1 MSNFQPTRFGKYLL
15 VEKLATGGMAQL
27 YRAKIIG
34 VEGFEKFIAIKQIL
48 PHLAHE
54 EELITSFIDEAK
66 LAALLN
72 HQNVVQIYD
81 FGSMENS
88 YFITMEFLFGKDLRA
103 VNAKAKEKGTPVS
116 LENALYLISK
126 VCAGLDY
133 AHKLKDFQGKSLNI
147 IHRDISPQNVFLTYE
162 GDVKIVDF
170 GIAKAASQSTITQ
183 VGMIKGKVAY
193 MSPEQAA
200 GKVIDLRSDIFAAG
214 ILLYEL
220 VAGGRMFKGDDTLQI
235 LSKVREAEFTPLGTL
250 KSGLPEKLYDIVA
263 KALAKD
269 PEDRYQSCADM
280 QADIEECI
288 FRLNLRPSGRSMSE
302 YLKIL
307 FAEEIEVEGKGMADA
322 AVAGAA
328 SDRAQEAEASLRLV
342 DTPPAQKPPAPK
354 AEPAPPEKAE
364 PKVRPTPVEPAK
376 GGKKGAL
383 AAVAGVAVLALLGG
397 GYYLMGKGK
406 GPTGTTAPT
415 PAAQA
420 PVPAPPAA
428 APQAPPPSPA
438 PSAPPSAPSPAAE
451 AEPLVRKA
459 VGLIGSN
466 PAEAKTVLQQAI
478 AKDPRSVQG
487 YFQLGHAHVKLKEY
501 PKALDAY
508 AKAGEIDPNF
518 ADAFFNMGYVHAV
531 RKEYDKAEQMYAKVV
546 KLSPIYVDEALFNL
560 GMVQE
565 KQGKRKESLQNIEKS
580 LSINPGNEPARKALA
595 RMKGK

>member
-15 VEKLATGGMAQL
+15 LEKLATGGMAQL

-88 YFITMEFLFGKDLRA
+88 YFITMEFLYGKDLRG
-103 VNAKAKEKGTPVS
+103 VNVKAKEKGTPIS
-116 LENALYLISK
+116 LENALYIVSK

-183 VGMIKGKVAY
+183 VGMIKGKVSY

-200 GKVIDLRSDIFAAG
+200 GKVIDHRSDIFATG
-214 ILLYEL
+214 ILLYEM
-220 VAGGRMFKGDDTLQI
+220 VACGRMFKGDDTLQI

-250 KSGLPEKLYDIVA
+250 KGGLPEKLYDIAA
-263 KALAKD
+263 KALAKE

-288 FRLNLRPSGRSMSE
+288 FRMNLRPSGRSLAE
-302 YLKIL
+302 YLKVL
-307 FAEEIEVEGKGMADA
+307 FAEEIEAEGQRMADA
-322 AVAGAA
+322 ASAVAA
-328 SDRAQEAEASLRLV
+328 SDRAREAEASLRSS
-342 DTPPAQKPPAPK
+342 DKPPAQKPPVPK
-354 AEPAPPEKAE
+354 AEPAPPSKAAPSAT
-364 PKVRPTPVEPAK
+364 PKPAGPAK
-376 GGKKGAL
+376 GGNKGVL
-383 AAVAGVAVLALLGG
+383 AAVAGVAVLALVGG
-397 GYYLMGKGK
+397 GYYMMGKGK
-406 GPTGTTAPT
+406 GPAGAPPTAP
-415 PAAQA
+415 AQ
-420 PVPAPPAA
+420 A
-428 APQAPPPSPA
+428 APQAPPPATPTA
-438 PSAPPSAPSPAAE
+438 APPSTASPAAD
-451 AEPLVRKA
+451 AELLVRKA
-459 VGLIGSN
+459 VGLIESN

-478 AKDPRSVQG
+478 EKDPRSVHG
-487 YFQLGHAHVKLKEY
+487 HFQLGHAYVKLKDY
-501 PKALDAY
+501 PKALEAY
-508 AKAGEIDPNF
+508 AKAGEIDPKF

-531 RKEYDKAEQMYAKVV
+531 RKEYAKAEQMYAKVV
-546 KLSPIYVDEALFNL
+546 KLSPMYLDEAFFNL

-565 KQGKRKESLQNIEKS
+565 KQGKRKESLQSIEKS

>member
-15 VEKLATGGMAQL
+15 LEKLATGGMAQL

-72 HQNVVQIYD
+72 HQNIVQIYD
-81 FGSMENS
+81 FGSMEDS

-103 VNAKAKEKGTPVS
+103 VNAKAKEKGSPVS

-200 GKVIDLRSDIFAAG
+200 GKVIDHRSDIFATG

-220 VAGGRMFKGDDTLQI
+220 VAGRRMFQGDDTLQI

-250 KSGLPEKLYDIVA
+250 KGGLPEKLYDIVA
-263 KALAKD
+263 KALAKE
-269 PEDRYQSCADM
+269 PEDRYQSLADM

-288 FRLNLRPSGRSMSE
+288 FRLNLRPSGRSMAE
-302 YLKIL
+302 YLKLL
-307 FAEEIEVEGKGMADA
+307 FAEEIEAEGKRMADA
-322 AVAGAA
+322 AGAGAA
-328 SDRAQEAEASLRLV
+328 SDRAREAEASLRAIDKPPV
-342 DTPPAQKPPAPK
+342 PEPPARKT
-354 AEPAPPEKAE
+354 EPAPPAKAA
-364 PKVRPTPVEPAK
+364 PKAGATPAGPQK

-383 AAVAGVAVLALLGG
+383 AAIAGVAVLVLLGG
-397 GYYLMGKGK
+397 GYYLMEKGK
-406 GPTGTTAPT
+406 APTGT
-415 PAAQA
+415 AAT
-420 PVPAPPAA
+420 APPA
-428 APQAPPPSPA
+428 QAPSPA
-438 PSAPPSAPSPAAE
+438 PAAPPAPPPPAPSAPSPAAE
-451 AEPLVRKA
+451 AELLVRKA
-459 VGLIGSN
+459 VGLIESN
-466 PAEAKTVLQQAI
+466 PAEAKVHLLQAVE
-478 AKDPRSVQG
+478 KDPRSVQG
-487 YFQLGHAHVKLKEY
+487 HFQLGHAYVKLKEY
-501 PKALDAY
+501 PKALEAY
-508 AKAGEIDPNF
+508 AKAGETDPNF

-531 RKEYDKAEQMYAKVV
+531 RKEYAKAEQMYAKVV
-546 KLSPIYVDEALFNL
+546 KLSPMYVDEALFNL

>member
-15 VEKLATGGMAQL
+15 LEKLATGGMAQL

-72 HQNVVQIYD
+72 HQNIVQIYD

-103 VNAKAKEKGTPVS
+103 VNSKAKEKGTPVS

-183 VGMIKGKVAY
+183 MGMIKGKVAY

-200 GKVIDLRSDIFAAG
+200 GKVIDHRSDIFATG

-220 VAGGRMFKGDDTLQI
+220 LAGCRMFTGDDTLQI
-235 LSKVREAEFTPLGTL
+235 LSKVREGEFTPLATL
-250 KSGLPEKLYDIVA
+250 KGGLPGKLYDIAA

-288 FRLNLRPSGRSMSE
+288 FRLNLRPSGRSMAE

-307 FAEEIEVEGKGMADA
+307 FAEEIESEGKRMADA
-322 AVAGAA
+322 AGAGAA
-328 SDRAQEAEASLRLV
+328 SDRAQEAESERRSV
-342 DTPPAQKPPAPK
+342 DMPPAQKPPAPK
-354 AEPAPPEKAE
+354 AEPAPPAKAA
-364 PKVRPTPVEPAK
+364 PQVRPMPPEPAK

-397 GYYLMGKGK
+397 AYYLMGKG
-406 GPTGTTAPT
+406 PARTTAPA
-415 PAAQA
+415 PAAKA
-420 PVPAPPAA
+420 PVPAPA
-428 APQAPPPSPA
+428 APQASPSPPA
-438 PSAPPSAPSPAAE
+438 PSAPSPTAE
-451 AEPLVRKA
+451 ADQLVRKA
-459 VGLIGSN
+459 VGLIESN
-466 PAEAKTVLQQAI
+466 PAEAKTVLQQAV
-478 AKDPRSVQG
+478 AKDPRSVQAN
-487 YFQLGHAHVKLKEY
+487 FQLGHVYVKLKEY
-501 PKALDAY
+501 PNALSAY

-518 ADAFFNMGYVHAV
+518 ADAFFNMGYVNAV
-531 RKEYDKAEQMYAKVV
+531 RKEYAKAERMYAKVV
-546 KLSPIYVDEALFNL
+546 TLSPVYVDEALFNL

-565 KQGKRKESLQNIEKS
+565 KQGKRKESLQNIEKA

>member
-15 VEKLATGGMAQL
+15 LEKLATGGMAQL

-88 YFITMEFLFGKDLRA
+88 YFITMEFLHGKDLRA

-133 AHKLKDFQGKSLNI
+133 AHKLKDFQGKSLHI
-147 IHRDISPQNVFLTYE
+147 IHRDISPQNIFLTYE

-200 GKVIDLRSDIFAAG
+200 GKVIDHRSDIFATG

-220 VAGGRMFKGDDTLQI
+220 IAGGRMFKGDDTLQI

-250 KSGLPEKLYDIVA
+250 KGGLPEKLYDIVS

-288 FRLNLRPSGRSMSE
+288 FRLNLRPSGRSLAE
-302 YLKIL
+302 YLKLL
-307 FAEEIEVEGKGMADA
+307 FAEEIAVEGKRMADA
-322 AVAGAA
+322 AGAGAA
-328 SDRAQEAEASLRLV
+328 SDRAQEAEAERRSI
-342 DTPPAQKPPAPK
+342 DATPRAEAARPEDGARPPVESGPEGGHDRRPSRQRGGRK
-354 AEPAPPEKAE
+354 ASWPPSRAWPCWPCSVEGITSWGRGR
-364 PKVRPTPVEPAK
+364 VRP
-376 GGKKGAL
+376 GR
-383 AAVAGVAVLALLGG
+383 
-397 GYYLMGKGK
+397 
-406 GPTGTTAPT
+406 
-415 PAAQA
+415 
-420 PVPAPPAA
+420 
-428 APQAPPPSPA
+428 PPPPRLPRRRPRLRPRPRHRRRHRPLPLRRRPRRLRRWCRK
-438 PSAPPSAPSPAAE
+438 PSGSSSRTRRTRRLFSCRRSRRIPE
-451 AEPLVRKA
+451 ASRGISSSDMP
-459 VGLIGSN
+459 
-466 PAEAKTVLQQAI
+466 T
-478 AKDPRSVQG
+478 
-487 YFQLGHAHVKLKEY
+487 
-501 PKALDAY
+501 
-508 AKAGEIDPNF
+508 
-518 ADAFFNMGYVHAV
+518 
-531 RKEYDKAEQMYAKVV
+531 
-546 KLSPIYVDEALFNL
+546 
-560 GMVQE
+560 
-565 KQGKRKESLQNIEKS
+565 
-580 LSINPGNEPARKALA
+580 
-595 RMKGK
+595 

>member
-1 MSNFQPTRFGKYLL
+1 MANFQPTRFGKYLL
-15 VEKLATGGMAQL
+15 LEKLATGGMAQL

-72 HQNVVQIYD
+72 HQNIVQIYD

-103 VNAKAKEKGTPVS
+103 VNAKARETGSPVS

-200 GKVIDLRSDIFAAG
+200 GKVIDHRSDIFATG

-250 KSGLPEKLYDIVA
+250 KGGLPEKLYEIVS

-269 PEDRYQSCADM
+269 PEDRYQSCADL

-288 FRLNLRPSGRSMSE
+288 FRLNLRPSGRSMTE
-302 YLKIL
+302 YLKLL
-307 FAEEIEVEGKGMADA
+307 FSDEIEAEGKRMADA
-322 AVAGAA
+322 AGAGAA
-328 SDRAQEAEASLRLV
+328 SDRAREADASLRSADGPSARKPPLPGPEAA
-342 DTPPAQKPPAPK
+342 PPAKAAP
-354 AEPAPPEKAE
+354 E
-364 PKVRPTPVEPAK
+364 VRPVPDGQART
-376 GGKKGAL
+376 GKKGVL
-383 AAVAGVAVLALLGG
+383 AAAAVVAALVLAGG
-397 GYYLMGKGK
+397 GYFLMGKGK
-406 GPTGTTAPT
+406 GPAAT
-415 PAAQA
+415 PAPPPASRTPAQA
-420 PVPAPPAA
+420 PSTT
-428 APQAPPPSPA
+428 PPP
-438 PSAPPSAPSPAAE
+438 PSAPPAVPTPAEE
-451 AEPLVRKA
+451 ADRLVRKA
-459 VGLIGSN
+459 VGLIESN
-466 PAEAKTVLQQAI
+466 PSEAKNALQQAI
-478 AKDPRSVQG
+478 AKDPRNVQAH
-487 YFQLGHAHVKLKEY
+487 FQLGHAYVKLKEY

-508 AKAGEIDPNF
+508 AKAGEIDPKF

-531 RKEYDKAEQMYAKVV
+531 RKEYSRAEEMYARVV
-546 KLSPIYVDEALFNL
+546 EPSPVYVDEALFNL

-565 KQGKRKESLQNIEKS
+565 KQGKRKESLRNIEKA
-580 LSINPGNEPARKALA
+580 LSVNPGNEPARKALA

>member
-1 MSNFQPTRFGKYLL
+1 MSIFQPTRFGKYLL
-15 VEKLATGGMAQL
+15 LEKLATGGMAQL

-72 HQNVVQIYD
+72 HQNIVQIYD

-103 VNAKAKEKGTPVS
+103 VNVKAREKGTPVT

-200 GKVIDLRSDIFAAG
+200 GKVIDHRSDIFATG

-220 VAGGRMFKGDDTLQI
+220 VAGRRMFQGDDTLQI

-250 KSGLPEKLYDIVA
+250 KGGLPEKLYDIVA

-269 PEDRYQSCADM
+269 SEDRYQSCADM

-288 FRLNLRPSGRSMSE
+288 FRLNLRPSGRSMAE
-302 YLKIL
+302 YLKML
-307 FAEEIEVEGKGMADA
+307 FAEDIETEGKRMADA
-322 AVAGAA
+322 AGAGAA
-328 SDRAQEAEASLRLV
+328 SDRAQEADTGRRLV
-342 DTPPAQKPPAPK
+342 DKPPAPK
-354 AEPAPPEKAE
+354 PPP
-364 PKVRPTPVEPAK
+364 PKVEQASPEIAAQESRPGPADPAK

-383 AAVAGVAVLALLGG
+383 VAVAGAAVLALIAG
-397 GYYLMGKGK
+397 GYFLMGKGK
-406 GPTGTTAPT
+406 GPAVPA
-415 PAAQA
+415 PAAQ
-420 PVPAPPAA
+420 VPSPAVA
-428 APQAPPPSPA
+428 QAPPPPA

-451 AEPLVRKA
+451 AELLVRKA
-459 VGLIGSN
+459 VGLIDSN
-466 PAEAKTVLQQAI
+466 PTEAKTVLQQAI
-478 AKDPRSVQG
+478 AKDPRNVQG
-487 YFQLGHAHVKLKEY
+487 HFQLGHAYVKLKEY
-501 PKALDAY
+501 PKALEAY
-508 AKAGEIDPNF
+508 AKASEIDPNF
-518 ADAFFNMGYVHAV
+518 VDAFFNMGYVHAV
-531 RKEYDKAEQMYAKVV
+531 RKEYAKAEQMYAKVV
-546 KLSPIYVDEALFNL
+546 KMSPMYVDEALFNL

>member
-15 VEKLATGGMAQL
+15 LEKLATGGMAQL

-72 HQNVVQIYD
+72 HQNIVQIYD
-81 FGSMENS
+81 FGSMEDS

-103 VNAKAKEKGTPVS
+103 VNAKAREKGSPVS

-147 IHRDISPQNVFLTYE
+147 IHRDISPQNIFLTYE

-200 GKVIDLRSDIFAAG
+200 GKVIDHRSDIFATG

-220 VAGGRMFKGDDTLQI
+220 VACRRMFQGDDTLQI

-250 KSGLPEKLYDIVA
+250 KGGLPDKLYDIVA
-263 KALAKD
+263 KALAKE
-269 PEDRYQSCADM
+269 PEDRYQSLADM

-288 FRLNLRPSGRSMSE
+288 FRLNLRPSGRSMAE

-307 FAEEIEVEGKGMADA
+307 FAEDIEAEGKRMADA
-322 AVAGAA
+322 AGAGAA
-328 SDRAQEAEASLRLV
+328 SDRAREAEASLRAA
-342 DTPPAQKPPAPK
+342 DAPPVQKPPAPMAEPPTPTPVK
-354 AEPAPPEKAE
+354 ASPEGRPRPAEPA
-364 PKVRPTPVEPAK
+364 T

-406 GPTGTTAPT
+406 DPTGATATAP
-415 PAAQA
+415 PAQA
-420 PVPAPPAA
+420 PSPAPA
-428 APQAPPPSPA
+428 APQAPPPPPAPPA
-438 PSAPPSAPSPAAE
+438 PSPTAE
-451 AEPLVRKA
+451 AEMLVRKA
-459 VGLIGSN
+459 VGLIESN
-466 PAEAKTVLQQAI
+466 PAEAKVHLLQAV

-487 YFQLGHAHVKLKEY
+487 HFQLGHAYVKLKEY
-501 PKALDAY
+501 PKALEAY
-508 AKAGEIDPNF
+508 AKAGETDPNF

-531 RKEYDKAEQMYAKVV
+531 RKEYAKAEQMYAKVV
-546 KLSPIYVDEALFNL
+546 KLSPMYVDEALFNL

>member
-1 MSNFQPTRFGKYLL
+1 MAGFQPTRFGKYLL
-15 VEKLATGGMAQL
+15 LEKLATGGMAQL

-48 PHLAHE
+48 PHLAYE

-72 HQNVVQIYD
+72 HQNIVQIYD

-88 YFITMEFLFGKDLRA
+88 YFITMEYLFGKDLRA
-103 VNAKAKEKGTPVS
+103 VNAKAREKGSPVS
-116 LENALYLISK
+116 LENALYLVSK

-133 AHKLKDFQGKSLNI
+133 AHKLKDFQGKPLNI
-147 IHRDISPQNVFLTYE
+147 IHRDISPQNIFLTYE

-200 GKVIDLRSDIFAAG
+200 GKVIDHRSDIFATG

-220 VAGGRMFKGDDTLQI
+220 VAGRRMFQGDDTLQI

-250 KSGLPEKLYDIVA
+250 KGGLPEKLYDIVA

-269 PEDRYQSCADM
+269 PKERYQTCADM

-288 FRLNLRPSGRSMSE
+288 FRLNLRPSGRSMAE
-302 YLKIL
+302 YLKLL
-307 FAEEIEVEGKGMADA
+307 FAEEIEAEGRRMAET
-322 AVAGAA
+322 AGAA
-328 SDRAQEAEASLRLV
+328 APGDSAADLGAGRRLG
-342 DTPPAQKPPAPK
+342 DTEGDAAKAAPPSVPE
-354 AEPAPPEKAE
+354 AEPARTADAKQQTLPGPAA
-364 PKVRPTPVEPAK
+364 PAK
-376 GGKKGAL
+376 SRNKAVPAA
-383 AAVAGVAVLALLGG
+383 AAVVAAVALLGG

-406 GPTGTTAPT
+406 SSSGPASGG

-420 PVPAPPAA
+420 PEKA
-428 APQAPPPSPA
+428 APQAPPPQVPAAAPA
-438 PSAPPSAPSPAAE
+438 PSPQPADDASS
-451 AEPLVRKA
+451 LVRKGA
-459 VGLIGSN
+459 GLIESN
-466 PAEAKTVLQQAI
+466 PEEAKEILLQAV
-478 AKDPRSVQG
+478 AKDPRSVQAQ
-487 YFQLGHAHVKLKEY
+487 FQLGHAYVKMKEY
-501 PKALDAY
+501 GKALDAY
-508 AKAGEIDPNF
+508 AKAGEIAPKF

-531 RKEYDKAEQMYAKVV
+531 RKEYARAETMYAKVV
-546 KLSPIYVDEALFNL
+546 EMAPIYIDEALFNL

-565 KQGKRKESLQNIEKS
+565 KQGKRKEGIKNIEKC

>member
-15 VEKLATGGMAQL
+15 LEKLATGGMAQL

-88 YFITMEFLFGKDLRA
+88 YFITMEFLHGKDLRS

-133 AHKLKDFQGKSLNI
+133 AHKLKDFQGKSLHI
-147 IHRDISPQNVFLTYE
+147 IHRDISPQNIFLTYE

-200 GKVIDLRSDIFAAG
+200 GKVIDHRSDIFATG

-220 VAGGRMFKGDDTLQI
+220 VAGRRMFQGDDTLQI

-250 KSGLPEKLYDIVA
+250 KGGLPEKLYDIVA
-263 KALAKD
+263 KALAKE
-269 PEDRYQSCADM
+269 PEDRYQSLVDM

-288 FRLNLRPSGRSMSE
+288 FRLNLRPSGRSMAE
-302 YLKIL
+302 YLKLL
-307 FAEEIEVEGKGMADA
+307 FAEDIEAEGKRMADA
-322 AVAGAA
+322 AGAGAA
-328 SDRAQEAEASLRLV
+328 SDRAREAEASLRST
-342 DTPPAQKPPAPK
+342 DKPPAQEPLVPKTEPSPPAKAVTRP
-354 AEPAPPEKAE
+354 AEPAQ
-364 PKVRPTPVEPAK
+364 

-383 AAVAGVAVLALLGG
+383 AAIAGVAVLILLGG
-397 GYYLMGKGK
+397 GYYLLGKGK
-406 GPTGTTAPT
+406 GPSVTIATAP
-415 PAAQA
+415 PSQA
-420 PVPAPPAA
+420 T
-428 APQAPPPSPA
+428 PPSPA
-438 PSAPPSAPSPAAE
+438 APPAPPPPAPSAPSPAAE
-451 AEPLVRKA
+451 AEQMVRKA
-459 VGLIGSN
+459 VGLIDSN
-466 PAEAKTVLQQAI
+466 PADAKALLLQAV

-487 YFQLGHAHVKLKEY
+487 HFQLGHAYVKLKEY
-501 PKALDAY
+501 PKALEAY
-508 AKAGEIDPNF
+508 AKAGETDPNF

-531 RKEYDKAEQMYAKVV
+531 RKEYPKAEQMYARVV
-546 KLSPIYVDEALFNL
+546 KLSPMYVDEALFNL

>member
-15 VEKLATGGMAQL
+15 LEKLATGGMAQL

-72 HQNVVQIYD
+72 HQNIVQIYD

-103 VNAKAKEKGTPVS
+103 VNAKAREKGTPVS

-147 IHRDISPQNVFLTYE
+147 IHRDISPQNIFLTYE

-200 GKVIDLRSDIFAAG
+200 GKVIDHRSDIFATG

-220 VAGGRMFKGDDTLQI
+220 VACRRMFQGDDTLQI

-250 KSGLPEKLYDIVA
+250 KGGLPEKLYDIVA
-263 KALAKD
+263 KALTKE
-269 PEDRYQSCADM
+269 PEDRYQSLADM

-288 FRLNLRPSGRSMSE
+288 FRLNLRPSGRSMAE
-302 YLKIL
+302 YLKLL
-307 FAEEIEVEGKGMADA
+307 FAEDIEAEGKRMADA
-322 AVAGAA
+322 AGAGAA
-328 SDRAQEAEASLRLV
+328 SDRAQEAEAERRSV
-342 DTPPAQKPPAPK
+342 DKPLAQTPPAPK
-354 AEPAPPEKAE
+354 AEPAPPAKAA
-364 PKVRPTPVEPAK
+364 PKVSPKPAEAAK
-376 GGKKGAL
+376 GGKKGPL

-397 GYYLMGKGK
+397 GYFLMGKGK
-406 GPTGTTAPT
+406 GPDGTTAPT
-415 PAAQA
+415 PVAQA
-420 PVPAPPAA
+420 
-428 APQAPPPSPA
+428 PA
-438 PSAPPSAPSPAAE
+438 PSAPQTSPPPPAAPSAQSPAVE
-451 AEPLVRKA
+451 ASLLVQKA
-459 VGLIGSN
+459 VGLIESN
-466 PAEAKTVLQQAI
+466 PGEAKTVLQQAV
-478 AKDPRSVQG
+478 AKDPRSIQG
-487 YFQLGHAHVKLKEY
+487 QFQLGHAYVKLKEY

-508 AKAGEIDPNF
+508 AKAAEIDPKF

-531 RKEYDKAEQMYAKVV
+531 RKEYAKAEQMYAKVV
-546 KLSPIYVDEALFNL
+546 QLSPMYLDEALFNL

>member
-15 VEKLATGGMAQL
+15 LEKLATGGMAQL

-88 YFITMEFLFGKDLRA
+88 YFITMEFLHGKDLRS
-103 VNAKAKEKGTPVS
+103 VNAKAKEKGSPVS

-133 AHKLKDFQGKSLNI
+133 AHKLKDFQGKSLHI
-147 IHRDISPQNVFLTYE
+147 IHRDISPQNIFLTYE

-200 GKVIDLRSDIFAAG
+200 GKVIDHRSDIFATG

-220 VAGGRMFKGDDTLQI
+220 IAGGRMFKGDDTLQI

-250 KSGLPEKLYDIVA
+250 KGGLPEKLYEIA
-263 KALAKD
+263 SKALAKD

-288 FRLNLRPSGRSMSE
+288 FRLNLRPSGRSLAE
-302 YLKIL
+302 YLKLL
-307 FAEEIEVEGKGMADA
+307 FAEEIAVEGKRMADA
-322 AVAGAA
+322 AGAGAA
-328 SDRAQEAEASLRLV
+328 SDRAQEAEASLRST
-342 DTPPAQKPPAPK
+342 DKPPAQEPLVPKTEPSPPAKAVTRP
-354 AEPAPPEKAE
+354 AEPAQ
-364 PKVRPTPVEPAK
+364 

-383 AAVAGVAVLALLGG
+383 AAIAGVAVLILLGG
-397 GYYLMGKGK
+397 GYYLLGKGK
-406 GPTGTTAPT
+406 GPSVTIATAP
-415 PAAQA
+415 PSQA
-420 PVPAPPAA
+420 T
-428 APQAPPPSPA
+428 PPSPAA
-438 PSAPPSAPSPAAE
+438 PSAPPPPAPSVPSPAAE
-451 AEPLVRKA
+451 AEQMVRKA
-459 VGLIGSN
+459 VGLIESN
-466 PAEAKTVLQQAI
+466 PADAKALLLQAV

-487 YFQLGHAHVKLKEY
+487 HFQLGHAYVKLKEY
-501 PKALDAY
+501 PKALEAY
-508 AKAGEIDPNF
+508 AKAGETDPNF

-531 RKEYDKAEQMYAKVV
+531 RKEYAKAEQMYAKVV
-546 KLSPIYVDEALFNL
+546 KLSPMYVDEALFNL

>member
-15 VEKLATGGMAQL
+15 LEKLATGGMAQL

-88 YFITMEFLFGKDLRA
+88 YFITMEFLHGKDLRS

-133 AHKLKDFQGKSLNI
+133 AHKLKDFQGKSLHI
-147 IHRDISPQNVFLTYE
+147 IHRDISPQNIFLTYE

-200 GKVIDLRSDIFAAG
+200 GKVIDHRSDIFATG

-220 VAGGRMFKGDDTLQI
+220 IAGGRMFKGDDTLQI

-250 KSGLPEKLYDIVA
+250 KGGLPEKLYEIA
-263 KALAKD
+263 SKALAKD

-288 FRLNLRPSGRSMSE
+288 FRLNLRPSGRSLAE
-302 YLKIL
+302 YLKLL
-307 FAEEIEVEGKGMADA
+307 FAEEIAVEGKRMADA
-322 AVAGAA
+322 AGAGAA
-328 SDRAQEAEASLRLV
+328 SDRAREAEASLRSTDKPLV
-342 DTPPAQKPPAPK
+342 PEPPAPK
-354 AEPAPPEKAE
+354 AEQAPPAKA
-364 PKVRPTPVEPAK
+364 VTMPAGPAQGGRK
-376 GGKKGAL
+376 GVL
-383 AAVAGVAVLALLGG
+383 AAVAGVAVLILLGG
-397 GYYLMGKGK
+397 GYYIMGKGK
-406 GPTGTTAPT
+406 GPAGTTATAP
-415 PAAQA
+415 PAQA
-420 PVPAPPAA
+420 PSPAPA
-428 APQAPPPSPA
+428 APQAPPPA
-438 PSAPPSAPSPAAE
+438 PSAPSPAAE
-451 AEPLVRKA
+451 AEMLVRKA
-459 VGLIGSN
+459 VGLIESK
-466 PAEAKTVLQQAI
+466 PAEAKALLLEAV

-487 YFQLGHAHVKLKEY
+487 HFQLGHAYVKLKEY
-501 PKALDAY
+501 PEALEAY
-508 AKAGEIDPNF
+508 AKAGETDPNF
-518 ADAFFNMGYVHAV
+518 ADAFFNMGYVLAV
-531 RKEYDKAEQMYAKVV
+531 RKEYAKAEQMYAKVV
-546 KLSPIYVDEALFNL
+546 KLSPMYVDEALFNL

-565 KQGKRKESLQNIEKS
+565 KQGKRKESLRNIEKS

>member
-15 VEKLATGGMAQL
+15 LEKLATGGMAQL

-72 HQNVVQIYD
+72 HQNIVQIYD

-103 VNAKAKEKGTPVS
+103 VNAKAREKGTPVS

-147 IHRDISPQNVFLTYE
+147 IHRDISPQNIFLTYE

-200 GKVIDLRSDIFAAG
+200 GKVIDHRSDIFATG

-220 VAGGRMFKGDDTLQI
+220 VACRRMFQGDDTLQI

-250 KSGLPEKLYDIVA
+250 KGGLPEKLYDIVA
-263 KALAKD
+263 KALTKE
-269 PEDRYQSCADM
+269 PEDRYQSLADM

-288 FRLNLRPSGRSMSE
+288 FRLNLRPSGRSMAE
-302 YLKIL
+302 YLKLL
-307 FAEEIEVEGKGMADA
+307 FAEDIEAEGKRMADA
-322 AVAGAA
+322 AGAGAA
-328 SDRAQEAEASLRLV
+328 SDRAQEAEASLRSV
-342 DTPPAQKPPAPK
+342 DKPPAQTPPAAKVG
-354 AEPAPPEKAE
+354 PAPPSKAAPSAR
-364 PKVRPTPVEPAK
+364 PKSAEPAK

-397 GYYLMGKGK
+397 GYYMMGKGK
-406 GPTGTTAPT
+406 GPAGTTATATAPAPT
-415 PAAQA
+415 AQA
-420 PVPAPPAA
+420 PAPV
-428 APQAPPPSPA
+428 APQAPIPPA
-438 PSAPPSAPSPAAE
+438 ASAPPSAPSSAAE
-451 AEPLVRKA
+451 AEQLVRKA
-459 VGLIGSN
+459 AGFIESN

-478 AKDPRSVQG
+478 AKDPRSIQG
-487 YFQLGHAHVKLKEY
+487 HFQLGHAHVKLKEY
-501 PKALDAY
+501 PKALEEY
-508 AKAGEIDPNF
+508 AKAGEIDPKF

-531 RKEYDKAEQMYAKVV
+531 RKEYAKAEQMYAKVV
-546 KLSPIYVDEALFNL
+546 QLSPMYLDEALFNL

>member
-15 VEKLATGGMAQL
+15 LEKLATGGMAQL

-72 HQNVVQIYD
+72 HQNIVQIYD

-88 YFITMEFLFGKDLRA
+88 YFITMEYLFGKDLRA
-103 VNAKAKEKGTPVS
+103 VKAKAKEKGSPVTI
-116 LENALYLISK
+116 ENALYLISRA
-126 VCAGLDY
+126 CAGLDY

-200 GKVIDLRSDIFAAG
+200 GKVIDHRSDIFSTG

-220 VAGGRMFKGDDTLQI
+220 LAGCRMFTGDDTLQI
-235 LSKVREAEFTPLGTL
+235 LSKVREGEFTPLATL
-250 KSGLPEKLYDIVA
+250 KGGLPGKLYDIAA

-288 FRLNLRPSGRSMSE
+288 FRLNLRPSGRSMAE

-307 FAEEIEVEGKGMADA
+307 FAEEIEAEGKRMADA
-322 AVAGAA
+322 AGAGAA
-328 SDRAQEAEASLRLV
+328 SDQAQEAESERRSV
-342 DTPPAQKPPAPK
+342 GTPPAQKPPAPK
-354 AEPAPPEKAE
+354 AEPALPAKAAPPQ
-364 PKVRPTPVEPAK
+364 VRPMPPEPAK

-397 GYYLMGKGK
+397 AYYLMGKG
-406 GPTGTTAPT
+406 PAGTTAPV
-415 PAAQA
+415 PAAKA
-420 PVPAPPAA
+420 PAPA
-428 APQAPPPSPA
+428 APQASPSPPA
-438 PSAPPSAPSPAAE
+438 PSAPSPTAE
-451 AEPLVRKA
+451 ADQLVRKA
-459 VGLIGSN
+459 VGLIESN
-466 PAEAKTVLQQAI
+466 PAKAKTVLQQAV
-478 AKDPRSVQG
+478 AKDPRSVQAN
-487 YFQLGHAHVKLKEY
+487 FQLGHVYVKLKEY
-501 PKALDAY
+501 PNALSAY

-531 RKEYDKAEQMYAKVV
+531 RKEYAKAERMYAKVV
-546 KLSPIYVDEALFNL
+546 SLSPVYVDEALFNL

-565 KQGKRKESLQNIEKS
+565 KQGKRKESLQNIEKA
-580 LSINPGNEPARKALA
+580 LSINPGNEPAKKALA

>member
-1 MSNFQPTRFGKYLL
+1 MANFQPTRFGKYLL
-15 VEKLATGGMAQL
+15 LEKLATGGMAQL

-88 YFITMEFLFGKDLRA
+88 YFITMEFLYGKDLRA
-103 VNAKAKEKGTPVS
+103 VNAKAKEKGIPVS

-133 AHKLKDFQGKSLNI
+133 AHKLKDFQGKSLHI
-147 IHRDISPQNVFLTYE
+147 IHRDISPQNVFLTYQ

-200 GKVIDLRSDIFAAG
+200 GKVIDHRSDIFATG

-220 VAGGRMFKGDDTLQI
+220 AAGGRMFKGEDTLQI
-235 LSKVREAEFTPLGTL
+235 LSKVREAEFDSLATVKG
-250 KSGLPEKLYDIVA
+250 GLPEKLYHIVD
-263 KALAKD
+263 KALAKE

-288 FRLNLRPSGRSMSE
+288 FRLNLRPSGRTLAE
-302 YLKIL
+302 YLKLL
-307 FAEEIEVEGKGMADA
+307 FAEEIEAEGKRMADA
-322 AVAGAA
+322 ADAGAA
-328 SDRAQEAEASLRLV
+328 SDRAQAAEGERRSA
-342 DTPPAQKPPAPK
+342 DAPPAQAPLVPK
-354 AEPAPPEKAE
+354 AETPPPPPAAREA
-364 PKVRPTPVEPAK
+364 RPSPARPATGGRK
-376 GGKKGAL
+376 GVV
-383 AAVAGVAVLALLGG
+383 AAVAGVAVLALLGA
-397 GYYLMGKGK
+397 GYFLMGQGK
-406 GPTGTTAPT
+406 GPDATKPAATAAPQQPT
-415 PAAQA
+415 PAA
-420 PVPAPPAA
+420 PPAS
-428 APQAPPPSPA
+428 PPPA
-438 PSAPPSAPSPAAE
+438 PSAPSPAAE
-451 AEPLVRKA
+451 AEALVRKA
-459 VGLIGSN
+459 AGLAESN
-466 PAEAKTVLQQAI
+466 PAEAQTLLRQAV
-478 AKDPRSVQG
+478 AKDPLSVQG
-487 YFQLGHAHVKLKEY
+487 HFQLGHAYVKLKEY
-501 PKALDAY
+501 PKALEAY
-508 AKAGEIDPNF
+508 TKAGELDPGF
-518 ADAFFNMGYVHAV
+518 ADAFFNMGYVYAV
-531 RKEYDKAEQMYAKVV
+531 RKEYANAEKMYSKVV
-546 KLSPIYVDEALFNL
+546 SLSPMYVDEALFNL

-565 KQGKRKESLQNIEKS
+565 KQGKRKESLQNIEKA

>member
-15 VEKLATGGMAQL
+15 LEKLATGGMAQL

-88 YFITMEFLFGKDLRA
+88 YFITMEFLYGKDLRA

-183 VGMIKGKVAY
+183 VGMIKGKVSY

-200 GKVIDLRSDIFAAG
+200 GKVIDHRSDIFATG

-250 KSGLPEKLYDIVA
+250 KGGLPEKLYDIVA
-263 KALAKD
+263 KALAKE
-269 PEDRYQSCADM
+269 PEDRYQSLADM

-288 FRLNLRPSGRSMSE
+288 FRLNLRPSGRSMAE

-307 FAEEIEVEGKGMADA
+307 FAEEIEAEGKRMADA
-322 AVAGAA
+322 AGAGAA
-328 SDRAQEAEASLRLV
+328 SDRAQEAEAERLSI
-342 DTPPAQKPPAPK
+342 DKPPAQTSPPPK
-354 AEPAPPEKAE
+354 AESALPEKAVPE
-364 PKVRPTPVEPAK
+364 ARPDPVEPSK
-376 GGKKGAL
+376 GGKKGPL
-383 AAVAGVAVLALLGG
+383 AAIAAVAVLALLGG

-406 GPTGTTAPT
+406 GPAGTAAPV

-420 PVPAPPAA
+420 PATPQASPPPASTA
-428 APQAPPPSPA
+428 S
-438 PSAPPSAPSPAAE
+438 PSAPSPSAE
-451 AEPLVRKA
+451 AEQLVRKA
-459 VGLIGSN
+459 VGLIESN

-487 YFQLGHAHVKLKEY
+487 YFQLGHAYVKLKEY

-508 AKAGEIDPNF
+508 AKAGEIDPKF

-531 RKEYDKAEQMYAKVV
+531 GKEYAKAERMYAKVV
-546 KLSPIYVDEALFNL
+546 ALSPIYVDEALFNL

-565 KQGKRKESLQNIEKS
+565 KQGKRKESVQNIEKS

>member
-15 VEKLATGGMAQL
+15 LEKLATGGMAQL

-183 VGMIKGKVAY
+183 VGMIKGKVSY

-200 GKVIDLRSDIFAAG
+200 GKVIDHRSDIFATG

-250 KSGLPEKLYDIVA
+250 KGGLPEKLYDIVA
-263 KALAKD
+263 KALAKE
-269 PEDRYQSCADM
+269 PEDRYQSLADM

-288 FRLNLRPSGRSMSE
+288 FRLNLRPSGRSMAE

-307 FAEEIEVEGKGMADA
+307 FAEEIESESRRMADA
-322 AVAGAA
+322 AGAGAA
-328 SDRAQEAEASLRLV
+328 SDRAQEAEAERRSADR
-342 DTPPAQKPPAPK
+342 PPAQEPSVPK
-354 AEPAPPEKAE
+354 AEPAPPAKTASE
-364 PKVRPTPVEPAK
+364 VRPRPAEPAK

-383 AAVAGVAVLALLGG
+383 AAVAGVVALVLLGG
-397 GYYLMGKGK
+397 GYYLMGRGK
-406 GPTGTTAPT
+406 GPSGTNA
-415 PAAQA
+415 
-420 PVPAPPAA
+420 PAPAVQSPATA
-428 APQAPPPSPA
+428 APQAPPPSP
-438 PSAPPSAPSPAAE
+438 SVTSSAPSPAAE
-451 AEPLVRKA
+451 AEQLVRKA
-459 VGLIGSN
+459 AGLIESN
-466 PAEAKTVLQQAI
+466 PSEAKTVLHQAI

-487 YFQLGHAHVKLKEY
+487 YFQLGHAYVKMKEY

-508 AKAGEIDPNF
+508 AKAGEIDPKF
-518 ADAFFNMGYVHAV
+518 ADAFFNMGYVYAV
-531 RKEYDKAEQMYAKVV
+531 RKEYAKAEQMYAKVV
-546 KLSPIYVDEALFNL
+546 KLSPVYIDEALFNL

-565 KQGKRKESLQNIEKS
+565 KQGKRKESLQSIEKS

>member
-1 MSNFQPTRFGKYLL
+1 MANFQPTRFGKYLL
-15 VEKLATGGMAQL
+15 LEKLATGGMAQL

-72 HQNVVQIYD
+72 HQNIVQIYD

-103 VNAKAKEKGTPVS
+103 VNAKARETGSPVS

-200 GKVIDLRSDIFAAG
+200 GKVIDHRSDIFATG

-250 KSGLPEKLYDIVA
+250 KGGLPEKLYEIVS

-269 PEDRYQSCADM
+269 PEDRYQSCADL

-288 FRLNLRPSGRSMSE
+288 FRLNLRPSGRSMTE
-302 YLKIL
+302 YLKLL
-307 FAEEIEVEGKGMADA
+307 FSDEIEAEGKRMADA
-322 AVAGAA
+322 AGAGAA
-328 SDRAQEAEASLRLV
+328 SDRAREADASLRSADGPSARKPPLPGPEAA
-342 DTPPAQKPPAPK
+342 PPAKAAP
-354 AEPAPPEKAE
+354 E
-364 PKVRPTPVEPAK
+364 VRPVPDGQART
-376 GGKKGAL
+376 GKKGVL
-383 AAVAGVAVLALLGG
+383 AAAAVVAALVLAGG
-397 GYYLMGKGK
+397 GYFLMGKGK
-406 GPTGTTAPT
+406 GPAAT
-415 PAAQA
+415 PAPPPASRTPAQA
-420 PVPAPPAA
+420 PSTT
-428 APQAPPPSPA
+428 PPP
-438 PSAPPSAPSPAAE
+438 PSAPPAVPTPAEE
-451 AEPLVRKA
+451 ADRLVRKA
-459 VGLIGSN
+459 VGLIESN
-466 PAEAKTVLQQAI
+466 PSEAKNALQQAI
-478 AKDPRSVQG
+478 AKDPRNVQAH
-487 YFQLGHAHVKLKEY
+487 FQLGHAYVKLKEY

-508 AKAGEIDPNF
+508 AKAGEIDPKF

-531 RKEYDKAEQMYAKVV
+531 RKEYSRAEEMYARVV
-546 KLSPIYVDEALFNL
+546 ELSPVYVDEALFNL

-565 KQGKRKESLQNIEKS
+565 KQGKRKESLRNIEKA
-580 LSINPGNEPARKALA
+580 LSVNPGNEPARKALA

>member
-15 VEKLATGGMAQL
+15 LEKLATGGMAQL

-88 YFITMEFLFGKDLRA
+88 YFITMEFLHGKDLRS
-103 VNAKAKEKGTPVS
+103 VNAKAKEKGSPVS

-133 AHKLKDFQGKSLNI
+133 AHKLKDFQGKSLHI
-147 IHRDISPQNVFLTYE
+147 IHRDISPQNIFLTYE

-200 GKVIDLRSDIFAAG
+200 GKVIDHRSDIFATG

-220 VAGGRMFKGDDTLQI
+220 IAGGRMFKGDDTLQI

-250 KSGLPEKLYDIVA
+250 KGGLPEKLYEIA
-263 KALAKD
+263 SKALAKD

-288 FRLNLRPSGRSMSE
+288 FRLNLRPSGRSLAE
-302 YLKIL
+302 YLKLL
-307 FAEEIEVEGKGMADA
+307 FAEEIAVEGKRMADA
-322 AVAGAA
+322 AGAGAA
-328 SDRAQEAEASLRLV
+328 SDRAQEAEAERRSTEKSPV
-342 DTPPAQKPPAPK
+342 PEPPAPK
-354 AEPAPPEKAE
+354 AEPSPTAKAGTKPAE
-364 PKVRPTPVEPAK
+364 PAQ
-376 GGKKGAL
+376 GGRKGAM
-383 AAVAGVAVLALLGG
+383 AAIAGVAVLILLGG
-397 GYYLMGKGK
+397 GYYILEKGK
-406 GPTGTTAPT
+406 GPSVTIATAP
-415 PAAQA
+415 PSQA
-420 PVPAPPAA
+420 T
-428 APQAPPPSPA
+428 PPSPAA
-438 PSAPPSAPSPAAE
+438 PSAPPPPAPSVPSPAAE
-451 AEPLVRKA
+451 AEQMVRKA
-459 VGLIGSN
+459 VGLIESN
-466 PAEAKTVLQQAI
+466 PADAKALLLQAV

-487 YFQLGHAHVKLKEY
+487 HFQLGHAYVKLKEY
-501 PKALDAY
+501 PKALEAY
-508 AKAGEIDPNF
+508 AKAGETDPNF

-531 RKEYDKAEQMYAKVV
+531 RKEYAKAEQMYAKVV
-546 KLSPIYVDEALFNL
+546 KLSPMYVDEALFNL

>member
-15 VEKLATGGMAQL
+15 LEKVATGGMAQL

-48 PHLAHE
+48 PHLANE

-88 YFITMEFLFGKDLRA
+88 YFITMEYLFGRDLRA
-103 VNAKAKEKGTPVS
+103 VNAKAREKGTPVS

-200 GKVIDLRSDIFAAG
+200 GKVIDHRSDIFATG

-250 KSGLPEKLYDIVA
+250 KGGLPEKLYDIVA

-269 PEDRYQSCADM
+269 PEDRYQSLADM

-288 FRLNLRPSGRSMSE
+288 FRLNLRPSGRSMAE
-302 YLKIL
+302 YLKLL
-307 FAEEIEVEGKGMADA
+307 FAEEIEAEGKRMADA
-322 AVAGAA
+322 AGAGAA
-328 SDRAQEAEASLRLV
+328 SDRAQEAEASLRSV
-342 DTPPAQKPPAPK
+342 DKPPAQKPPAPK
-354 AEPAPPEKAE
+354 AEPAPPAKAA
-364 PKVRPTPVEPAK
+364 PKVRPKPAEPAK

-383 AAVAGVAVLALLGG
+383 AAVAGVAALALLGG
-397 GYYLMGKGK
+397 GYYLMGKGN
-406 GPTGTTAPT
+406 GPAGTTPPAPAT
-415 PAAQA
+415 QT
-420 PVPAPPAA
+420 PVPAPA
-428 APQAPPPSPA
+428 APQAPPPPPA
-438 PSAPPSAPSPAAE
+438 PSAPSPDAE
-451 AEPLVRKA
+451 ASLLVRKA
-459 VGLIGSN
+459 VGLIESN
-466 PAEAKTVLQQAI
+466 PAEAKTVLEQAI

-487 YFQLGHAHVKLKEY
+487 HFQLGHAHVKLKEY

-508 AKAGEIDPNF
+508 AKAGEIDPKF

-531 RKEYDKAEQMYAKVV
+531 RKEYAKAEQMYAKVV
-546 KLSPIYVDEALFNL
+546 QLSPMYVDEALFNL

-565 KQGKRKESLQNIEKS
+565 KQGKRKESLQNIDKS

>member
-15 VEKLATGGMAQL
+15 LEKLATGGMAQL

-72 HQNVVQIYD
+72 HQNIVQIYD
-81 FGSMENS
+81 FGSMEDS

-103 VNAKAKEKGTPVS
+103 VNAKAKEKGSPVS
-116 LENALYLISK
+116 LENALFLISK

-200 GKVIDLRSDIFAAG
+200 GKVIDHRSDIFATG

-220 VAGGRMFKGDDTLQI
+220 VAGRRMFQGDDTLQI

-250 KSGLPEKLYDIVA
+250 KGGLPEKLYDIVA
-263 KALAKD
+263 KALAKE
-269 PEDRYQSCADM
+269 PEDRYQSLADM

-288 FRLNLRPSGRSMSE
+288 FRLNLRPSGRSMAE
-302 YLKIL
+302 YLKLL
-307 FAEEIEVEGKGMADA
+307 FAEEIEAEGKRMADA
-322 AVAGAA
+322 AGAGAA
-328 SDRAQEAEASLRLV
+328 SDRAREAEASLRAIDKPPVQKPLV
-342 DTPPAQKPPAPK
+342 PKTEPSPPAKAGTKP
-354 AEPAPPEKAE
+354 AEPAQGG
-364 PKVRPTPVEPAK
+364 RK
-376 GGKKGAL
+376 GVL
-383 AAVAGVAVLALLGG
+383 AAVAGMAVLVLLGG

-406 GPTGTTAPT
+406 APTGT
-415 PAAQA
+415 AAT
-420 PVPAPPAA
+420 APPAKA
-428 APQAPPPSPA
+428 PSPA
-438 PSAPPSAPSPAAE
+438 PAAPPAPPPPAPSAPSPAAE
-451 AEPLVRKA
+451 AELLVRKA
-459 VGLIGSN
+459 VGLIESN
-466 PAEAKTVLQQAI
+466 PAEAKVHLLQAVE
-478 AKDPRSVQG
+478 KDPRSVQG
-487 YFQLGHAHVKLKEY
+487 HFQLGHAYVKLKEY
-501 PKALDAY
+501 PKALEAY
-508 AKAGEIDPNF
+508 AKAGETDPNF

-531 RKEYDKAEQMYAKVV
+531 RKEYAKAEQMYAKVV
-546 KLSPIYVDEALFNL
+546 KLSPMYVDEALFNL
-560 GMVQE
+560 GVVQE

>member
-15 VEKLATGGMAQL
+15 LEKLATGGMAQL

-88 YFITMEFLFGKDLRA
+88 YFITMEFLHGKDLRS
-103 VNAKAKEKGTPVS
+103 VNAKAKEKGSPVS

-133 AHKLKDFQGKSLNI
+133 AHKLKDFQGKSLHI
-147 IHRDISPQNVFLTYE
+147 IHRDISPQNIFLTYE

-200 GKVIDLRSDIFAAG
+200 GKVIDHRSDIFATG

-220 VAGGRMFKGDDTLQI
+220 IAGGRMFKGDDTLQI

-250 KSGLPEKLYDIVA
+250 KGGLPEKLYEIA
-263 KALAKD
+263 SKALAKD

-288 FRLNLRPSGRSMSE
+288 FRLNLRPSGRSLAE
-302 YLKIL
+302 YLKLL
-307 FAEEIEVEGKGMADA
+307 FAEEIAVEGKRMADA
-322 AVAGAA
+322 AGAGAA
-328 SDRAQEAEASLRLV
+328 SDRAQEAEAERRSTEKSPV
-342 DTPPAQKPPAPK
+342 PEPPAPK
-354 AEPAPPEKAE
+354 AEPSPPAKAVTRPAE
-364 PKVRPTPVEPAK
+364 PAQ

-383 AAVAGVAVLALLGG
+383 AAIAGVAVLILLGG
-397 GYYLMGKGK
+397 GYYILEKGK
-406 GPTGTTAPT
+406 GPSVTIATAP
-415 PAAQA
+415 PSQA
-420 PVPAPPAA
+420 T
-428 APQAPPPSPA
+428 PPSPAA
-438 PSAPPSAPSPAAE
+438 PSAPPPPAPSVPSPAAE
-451 AEPLVRKA
+451 AEQMVRKA
-459 VGLIGSN
+459 VGLIESN
-466 PAEAKTVLQQAI
+466 PADAKALLLQAV

-487 YFQLGHAHVKLKEY
+487 HFQLGHAYVKLKEY
-501 PKALDAY
+501 PKALEAY
-508 AKAGEIDPNF
+508 AKAGETDPNF

-531 RKEYDKAEQMYAKVV
+531 RKEYAKAEQMYAKVV
-546 KLSPIYVDEALFNL
+546 KLSPMYVDEALFNL

>member
-1 MSNFQPTRFGKYLL
+1 MSNFQPIRFGKYLL

-88 YFITMEFLFGKDLRA
+88 YFITMEFLYGKDLRG
-103 VNAKAKEKGTPVS
+103 VNTKAREKGSPVN

-133 AHKLKDFQGKSLNI
+133 AHNLKDFQGKSLNI
-147 IHRDISPQNVFLTYE
+147 IHRDISPQNVFLTYQ

-200 GKVIDLRSDIFAAG
+200 GKVIDHRSDIFATG

-250 KSGLPEKLYDIVA
+250 KTGLPDKLYDIVA
-263 KALAKD
+263 KALAKE

-288 FRLNLRPSGRSMSE
+288 FRLNLRPSGRSLAE
-302 YLKIL
+302 YLKLL
-307 FAEEIEVEGKGMADA
+307 FAEEIDAEGKRMADTA
-322 AVAGAA
+322 DAGAA
-328 SDRAQEAEASLRLV
+328 SDRAQEAESERRSFES
-342 DTPPAQKPPAPK
+342 PPAQKSPESGTEPASPAEATPMVHPK
-354 AEPAPPEKAE
+354 TAEPAKRE
-364 PKVRPTPVEPAK
+364 
-376 GGKKGAL
+376 KKGAL

-397 GYYLMGKGK
+397 GYFLMGKGK
-406 GPTGTTAPT
+406 TPDAGKTVTA

-420 PVPAPPAA
+420 PV
-428 APQAPPPSPA
+428 APQASPPTAAPPVPPSV
-438 PSAPPSAPSPAAE
+438 PSPVAE
-451 AEPLVRKA
+451 AEQLIRKA
-459 VGLIGSN
+459 DGLIESN
-466 PAEAKTVLQQAI
+466 PAEAKTILQQAI
-478 AKDPRSVQG
+478 AKDPRSVEG
-487 YFQLGHAHVKLKEY
+487 HFQLGHAYVKMKEY
-501 PKALDAY
+501 TKALDAY
-508 AKAGEIDPNF
+508 AKAGDFDPNF
-518 ADAFFNMGYVHAV
+518 ADAFFNMGYVLAV
-531 RKEYDKAEQMYAKVV
+531 RKEYAKAEEMYAKVV
-546 KLSPIYVDEALFNL
+546 KLSPMYVDEALFNL

-565 KQGKRKESLQNIEKS
+565 KQGKRKESLQNIEKA

-595 RMKGK
+595 RMKGR

>member
-15 VEKLATGGMAQL
+15 LEKLATGGMAQL

-88 YFITMEFLFGKDLRA
+88 YFITMEFLHGKDLRS

-133 AHKLKDFQGKSLNI
+133 AHKLKDFQGKSLHI
-147 IHRDISPQNVFLTYE
+147 IHRDISPQNIFLTYE

-200 GKVIDLRSDIFAAG
+200 GKVIDHRSDIFATG

-220 VAGGRMFKGDDTLQI
+220 VAGRRMFQGDDTLQI

-250 KSGLPEKLYDIVA
+250 KGGLPEKLYDIVA
-263 KALAKD
+263 KALAKE
-269 PEDRYQSCADM
+269 PEDRYQSLVDM

-288 FRLNLRPSGRSMSE
+288 FRLNLRPSGRSMAE
-302 YLKIL
+302 YLKLL
-307 FAEEIEVEGKGMADA
+307 FAEDIEAEGKRMADA
-322 AVAGAA
+322 AGAGAA
-328 SDRAQEAEASLRLV
+328 SDRAQEAEASLRST
-342 DTPPAQKPPAPK
+342 DKPPAQEPLVPKTEPSPPAKAVTRP
-354 AEPAPPEKAE
+354 AEPAQ
-364 PKVRPTPVEPAK
+364 
-376 GGKKGAL
+376 GGKKVAL
-383 AAVAGVAVLALLGG
+383 AAIAGVAVLILLGG
-397 GYYLMGKGK
+397 GYYLLGKGK
-406 GPTGTTAPT
+406 GPSVTIATAPPSQAT
-415 PAAQA
+415 SPSPAA
-420 PVPAPPAA
+420 PPAPP
-428 APQAPPPSPA
+428 PPA
-438 PSAPPSAPSPAAE
+438 PSAPSPAAE
-451 AEPLVRKA
+451 AEQMVRKA
-459 VGLIGSN
+459 VGLIDSN
-466 PAEAKTVLQQAI
+466 PADAKALLLQAV

-487 YFQLGHAHVKLKEY
+487 HFQLGHAYVKLKEY
-501 PKALDAY
+501 PKALEAY
-508 AKAGEIDPNF
+508 AKAGETDPNF

-531 RKEYDKAEQMYAKVV
+531 RKEYAKAEQMYAKVV
-546 KLSPIYVDEALFNL
+546 KLSPMYVDEALFNL

>member
-15 VEKLATGGMAQL
+15 LEKLATGGMAQL

-88 YFITMEFLFGKDLRA
+88 YFITMEFLHGKDLRS

-133 AHKLKDFQGKSLNI
+133 AHKLKDFQGKSLHI
-147 IHRDISPQNVFLTYE
+147 IHRDISPQNIFLTYE

-200 GKVIDLRSDIFAAG
+200 GKVIDHRSDIFATG

-220 VAGGRMFKGDDTLQI
+220 VAGRRMFQGDDTLQI

-250 KSGLPEKLYDIVA
+250 KGGLPEKLYDIVA
-263 KALAKD
+263 KALAKE
-269 PEDRYQSCADM
+269 PEDRYQSLVDM

-288 FRLNLRPSGRSMSE
+288 FRLNLRPSGRSMAE
-302 YLKIL
+302 YLKLL
-307 FAEEIEVEGKGMADA
+307 FAEDIEAEGKRMADA
-322 AVAGAA
+322 AGAGAA
-328 SDRAQEAEASLRLV
+328 SDRAQEAEASLRST
-342 DTPPAQKPPAPK
+342 DKPPAQEPLVPKTEPSPPAKAVTRP
-354 AEPAPPEKAE
+354 AEPAQ
-364 PKVRPTPVEPAK
+364 

-383 AAVAGVAVLALLGG
+383 AAIAGVAVLILLGG
-397 GYYLMGKGK
+397 GYYLLGKGK
-406 GPTGTTAPT
+406 GPSVTIATAP
-415 PAAQA
+415 PSQA
-420 PVPAPPAA
+420 T
-428 APQAPPPSPA
+428 PPSPA
-438 PSAPPSAPSPAAE
+438 APPAPPPPAPSAPSPAAE
-451 AEPLVRKA
+451 AEQMVRKA
-459 VGLIGSN
+459 VGLIDSN
-466 PAEAKTVLQQAI
+466 PADAKALLLQAV

-487 YFQLGHAHVKLKEY
+487 HFQLGHAYVKLKEY
-501 PKALDAY
+501 PKALEAY
-508 AKAGEIDPNF
+508 AKAGETDPNF

-531 RKEYDKAEQMYAKVV
+531 RKEYPKAEQMYARVV
-546 KLSPIYVDEALFNL
+546 KLSPMYVDEALFNL

>member
-15 VEKLATGGMAQL
+15 LEKLATGGMAQL

-183 VGMIKGKVAY
+183 VGMIKGKVSY

-200 GKVIDLRSDIFAAG
+200 GKVIDHRSDIFATG

-250 KSGLPEKLYDIVA
+250 KGGLPEKLYDIVA
-263 KALAKD
+263 KALAKE
-269 PEDRYQSCADM
+269 PEDRYQSLADM

-288 FRLNLRPSGRSMSE
+288 FRLNLRPSGRSMAE

-307 FAEEIEVEGKGMADA
+307 FAEEIESESRRMADA
-322 AVAGAA
+322 AGAGAA
-328 SDRAQEAEASLRLV
+328 SDRAQEAEAERRSADR
-342 DTPPAQKPPAPK
+342 PPAQEPSVPK
-354 AEPAPPEKAE
+354 AEPAPPAKTASE
-364 PKVRPTPVEPAK
+364 VRPRPAEPAK

-383 AAVAGVAVLALLGG
+383 AAVAGVVALVLLGG
-397 GYYLMGKGK
+397 GYYLMGRGK
-406 GPTGTTAPT
+406 GPSGTNA
-415 PAAQA
+415 
-420 PVPAPPAA
+420 PAPAVQSPATA
-428 APQAPPPSPA
+428 APQAPPPSPSV
-438 PSAPPSAPSPAAE
+438 PSSAPSPAAE
-451 AEPLVRKA
+451 AEQLVRKA
-459 VGLIGSN
+459 AGLIESN
-466 PAEAKTVLQQAI
+466 PSEAKTVLHQAI

-487 YFQLGHAHVKLKEY
+487 YFQLGHAYVKMKEY

-508 AKAGEIDPNF
+508 AKAGEIDPKF
-518 ADAFFNMGYVHAV
+518 ADAFFNMGYVYAV
-531 RKEYDKAEQMYAKVV
+531 RKEYAKAEQMYAKVV
-546 KLSPIYVDEALFNL
+546 KLSPVYIDEALFNL

-565 KQGKRKESLQNIEKS
+565 KQGKRKESLQSVEKS

>member
-15 VEKLATGGMAQL
+15 LEKLATGGMAQL

-88 YFITMEFLFGKDLRA
+88 YFITMEFLFGKDLRG
-103 VNAKAKEKGTPVS
+103 VNVKAKEKGTPVS

-183 VGMIKGKVAY
+183 VGMIKGKVSY

-200 GKVIDLRSDIFAAG
+200 GKVIDHRSDIFATG

-250 KSGLPEKLYDIVA
+250 KGGLPEKLYDIVA
-263 KALAKD
+263 KALAKE
-269 PEDRYQSCADM
+269 PEDRYQSLADM

-288 FRLNLRPSGRSMSE
+288 FRLNLRPSGRSMAE

-307 FAEEIEVEGKGMADA
+307 FAEEIEAEGKRMADA
-322 AVAGAA
+322 AGAGAA
-328 SDRAQEAEASLRLV
+328 SDRAQEAEAERRSV
-342 DTPPAQKPPAPK
+342 DKTPARTSPPPK
-354 AEPAPPEKAE
+354 AEPAPPAKAAPE
-364 PKVRPTPVEPAK
+364 ARPKAAEASK
-376 GGKKGAL
+376 GGKKGPL
-383 AAVAGVAVLALLGG
+383 AAVAAVAVLALLGG

-406 GPTGTTAPT
+406 GPAGTTAPAT
-415 PAAQA
+415 QA
-420 PVPAPPAA
+420 PAPA
-428 APQAPPPSPA
+428 APQASPPPSV
-438 PSAPPSAPSPAAE
+438 PSPSAE
-451 AEPLVRKA
+451 AEQLVRKA
-459 VGLIGSN
+459 VGLIESN
-466 PAEAKTVLQQAI
+466 PAEAKAVLQQAI

-487 YFQLGHAHVKLKEY
+487 HFQLGHAYVKLKEY

-508 AKAGEIDPNF
+508 AKAGEIDPKF

-531 RKEYDKAEQMYAKVV
+531 GKEYAKAERMYAKVV
-546 KLSPIYVDEALFNL
+546 ALSPMYVDEALFNL

-565 KQGKRKESLQNIEKS
+565 KQGKRKESVQNIEKS

>member
-15 VEKLATGGMAQL
+15 LEKLATGGMAQL

-88 YFITMEFLFGKDLRA
+88 YFITMEYLFGRDLRA
-103 VNAKAKEKGTPVS
+103 VNAKAREKGSPVS
-116 LENALYLISK
+116 LENALYLVSK

-147 IHRDISPQNVFLTYE
+147 IHRDISPQNIFLTYE

-200 GKVIDLRSDIFAAG
+200 GKVIDHRSDIFATG

-220 VAGGRMFKGDDTLQI
+220 VAGRRMFQGDDTLQI

-250 KSGLPEKLYDIVA
+250 KGGLPDKLYDIVA

-288 FRLNLRPSGRSMSE
+288 FRLNLRPSGRSMAE

-307 FAEEIEVEGKGMADA
+307 FAEEIEAEGKRMADA
-322 AVAGAA
+322 AGAGAA
-328 SDRAQEAEASLRLV
+328 SDRAQEAEAERRSV
-342 DTPPAQKPPAPK
+342 DRPAAQKPATPK
-354 AEPAPPEKAE
+354 AEPAPPAKAA
-364 PKVRPTPVEPAK
+364 PGMPAGQAK
-376 GGKKGAL
+376 GGKKGVL

-397 GYYLMGKGK
+397 GYYLVEKGK
-406 GPTGTTAPT
+406 GPAGAPA
-415 PAAQA
+415 PAAKA
-420 PVPAPPAA
+420 PAPPV
-428 APQAPPPSPA
+428 APQAPPASP
-438 PSAPPSAPSPAAE
+438 PPSAPSPAAE
-451 AEPLVRKA
+451 AELLVRKA
-459 VGLIGSN
+459 VGLIESN

-478 AKDPRSVQG
+478 AKDPRNVQG
-487 YFQLGHAHVKLKEY
+487 HFQLGHAHVKLKEY

-508 AKAGEIDPNF
+508 AKAGEIDPKF

-531 RKEYDKAEQMYAKVV
+531 RKEYAKAEQMYAKVV
-546 KLSPIYVDEALFNL
+546 QLSPMYVDEALFNL

>member
-1 MSNFQPTRFGKYLL
+1 MADFLPTRFGKYLL
-15 VEKLATGGMAQL
+15 LEKLATGGMAQL

-54 EELITSFIDEAK
+54 EELITAFIDEAK

-88 YFITMEFLFGKDLRA
+88 YFITMEFLSGKDLRA
-103 VNAKAKEKGTPVS
+103 VNAKAREKGTPVS
-116 LENALYLISK
+116 LEDALYVISR

-147 IHRDISPQNVFLTYE
+147 IHRDISPQNIFLTYE

-193 MSPEQAA
+193 MSPEQPA
-200 GKVIDLRSDIFAAG
+200 GKVLEHRSDIFATG

-220 VAGGRMFKGDDTLQI
+220 IAGGRMFKGDDTLQI
-235 LSKVREAEFTPLGTL
+235 LSKVREAEFTPLGAL
-250 KSGLPEKLYDIVA
+250 KGGLPEKLYDIVG

-280 QADIEECI
+280 QADIEECV
-288 FRLNLRPSGRSMSE
+288 FRLNLRPSGRSLAG

-307 FAEEIEVEGKGMADA
+307 FAEEIEAEEKRMADTA
-322 AVAGAA
+322 EAGAA
-328 SDRAQEAEASLRLV
+328 SDRARKAEAPPRTV
-342 DTPPAQKPPAPK
+342 DGAPERKTPVPGSETVSPAKSAPK
-354 AEPAPPEKAE
+354 ADAGPADPS
-364 PKVRPTPVEPAK
+364 R
-376 GGKKGAL
+376 GGKKGVL
-383 AAVAGVAVLALLGG
+383 AAVAGVVLVALLGG
-397 GYYLMGKGK
+397 GYYLVGKGK
-406 GPTGTTAPT
+406 GPAGTNP
-415 PAAQA
+415 
-420 PVPAPPAA
+420 PVPA
-428 APQAPPPSPA
+428 APQAPAVPPA
-438 PSAPPSAPSPAAE
+438 PAAPPPPATPPAPPSPAAE
-451 AEPLVRKA
+451 AESLVRKA
-459 VGLIGSN
+459 AGLVGSN
-466 PAEAKTVLQQAI
+466 PSEAKTVLQQAV
-478 AKDPRSVQG
+478 AKDPRSVQAH
-487 YFQLGHAHVKLKEY
+487 FQLGHVYVKLKEY

-518 ADAFFNMGYVHAV
+518 ADAFFNMGYVYAV
-531 RKEYDKAEQMYAKVV
+531 RKEYENAEKMYSKVV
-546 KLSPIYVDEALFNL
+546 SLSPMYVDEALFNL

-565 KQGKRKESLQNIEKS
+565 KQGKRKESLRNIEKA
-580 LSINPGNEPARKALA
+580 LSINPGNDPARKALA

>member
-1 MSNFQPTRFGKYLL
+1 MSNFQPIRFGKYLL

-81 FGSMENS
+81 FGSMEDS
-88 YFITMEFLFGKDLRA
+88 YFITMEYLFGRDLRA

-200 GKVIDLRSDIFAAG
+200 GKAIDHRSDIFATG

-250 KSGLPEKLYDIVA
+250 KGGLPEKLYDIVA
-263 KALAKD
+263 KALAKE
-269 PEDRYQSCADM
+269 PEDRYQSLADM

-288 FRLNLRPSGRSMSE
+288 FRLNLRPSGRSLAE

-307 FAEEIEVEGKGMADA
+307 FAEDIEAEGKRMADA
-322 AVAGAA
+322 AGAGAA
-328 SDRAQEAEASLRLV
+328 SDRAQEAEAERRSV
-342 DTPPAQKPPAPK
+342 DVPPAQEPPASK
-354 AEPAPPEKAE
+354 AEPALPAKAA
-364 PKVRPTPVEPAK
+364 PKVRPKPAEPAK

-397 GYYLMGKGK
+397 GYFLMGKGK
-406 GPTGTTAPT
+406 GPAGTTAPA

-420 PVPAPPAA
+420 PVSAPA
-428 APQAPPPSPA
+428 APQAPPPQAASA
-438 PSAPPSAPSPAAE
+438 APPSAPSPAAE
-451 AEPLVRKA
+451 AELLVQKA
-459 VGLIGSN
+459 VGLIESN

-478 AKDPRSVQG
+478 AKDPRNVQG
-487 YFQLGHAHVKLKEY
+487 HFQLGHAYVKLKEY

-508 AKAGEIDPNF
+508 AKAGGIDPNF
-518 ADAFFNMGYVHAV
+518 TDAFFNMGYVHAV
-531 RKEYDKAEQMYAKVV
+531 RKEYAKAEQMYAKVV
-546 KLSPIYVDEALFNL
+546 KLSPMYVDEALFNL

-595 RMKGK
+595 RMKGR

>member
-15 VEKLATGGMAQL
+15 LEKLATGGMAQL

-88 YFITMEFLFGKDLRA
+88 YFITMEFLHGKDLRS

-133 AHKLKDFQGKSLNI
+133 AHKLKDFQGKSLHI
-147 IHRDISPQNVFLTYE
+147 IHRDISPQNIFLTYE

-200 GKVIDLRSDIFAAG
+200 GKVIDHRSDIFATG

-220 VAGGRMFKGDDTLQI
+220 IAGGRMFKGDDTLQI

-250 KSGLPEKLYDIVA
+250 KGGLPEKLYEIA
-263 KALAKD
+263 SKALAKD

-288 FRLNLRPSGRSMSE
+288 FRLNLRPSGRSLAE
-302 YLKIL
+302 YLKLL
-307 FAEEIEVEGKGMADA
+307 FAEEIAVEGKRMADA
-322 AVAGAA
+322 AGAGAA
-328 SDRAQEAEASLRLV
+328 SDRARDAEASLRSTDKPLV
-342 DTPPAQKPPAPK
+342 PEPPAPK
-354 AEPAPPEKAE
+354 AEQAPPAKAVT
-364 PKVRPTPVEPAK
+364 KPAGPAQGGRK
-376 GGKKGAL
+376 GVL
-383 AAVAGVAVLALLGG
+383 AAVAGVAVLILLGG
-397 GYYLMGKGK
+397 GYYIMGKGK
-406 GPTGTTAPT
+406 GPAGTTATAP
-415 PAAQA
+415 PAQA
-420 PVPAPPAA
+420 PSPAPA
-428 APQAPPPSPA
+428 APQAPPPA
-438 PSAPPSAPSPAAE
+438 PSAPSPAAE
-451 AEPLVRKA
+451 AEMLVRKA
-459 VGLIGSN
+459 VGLIESK
-466 PAEAKTVLQQAI
+466 PAEAKALLLEAV

-487 YFQLGHAHVKLKEY
+487 HFQLGHAYVKLKEY
-501 PKALDAY
+501 PEALEAY
-508 AKAGEIDPNF
+508 AKAGETDPNF
-518 ADAFFNMGYVHAV
+518 ADAFFNMGYVLAV
-531 RKEYDKAEQMYAKVV
+531 RKEYAKAEQMYAKVV
-546 KLSPIYVDEALFNL
+546 KLSPMYVDEALFNL

-565 KQGKRKESLQNIEKS
+565 KQGKRKESLRNIEKS

>member
-15 VEKLATGGMAQL
+15 LEKLATGGMAQL

-72 HQNVVQIYD
+72 HQNIVQIYD
-81 FGSMENS
+81 FGSMEDS

-103 VNAKAKEKGTPVS
+103 VNAKAKEKGSPVS
-116 LENALYLISK
+116 LENALFLISK

-200 GKVIDLRSDIFAAG
+200 GKVIDHRSDIFATG

-220 VAGGRMFKGDDTLQI
+220 VAGRRMFQGDDTLQI

-250 KSGLPEKLYDIVA
+250 KGGLPEKLYDIVA
-263 KALAKD
+263 KALAKE
-269 PEDRYQSCADM
+269 PEDRYQSLADM

-288 FRLNLRPSGRSMSE
+288 FRLNLRPSGRSMAE
-302 YLKIL
+302 YLKLL
-307 FAEEIEVEGKGMADA
+307 FAEEIEAEGKRMADA
-322 AVAGAA
+322 AGAGAA
-328 SDRAQEAEASLRLV
+328 SDRAREAEASLRAIDKPPV
-342 DTPPAQKPPAPK
+342 PEPPARKT
-354 AEPAPPEKAE
+354 EPAPPAKAA
-364 PKVRPTPVEPAK
+364 PKAGATGAGPQK

-383 AAVAGVAVLALLGG
+383 AAIAGVAVLVLLGG
-397 GYYLMGKGK
+397 GYYLVEKGK
-406 GPTGTTAPT
+406 APTGT
-415 PAAQA
+415 AAT
-420 PVPAPPAA
+420 APPA
-428 APQAPPPSPA
+428 QAPSPA
-438 PSAPPSAPSPAAE
+438 PAAPPAPPPPAPSAPSPAAE
-451 AEPLVRKA
+451 AELLVRKA
-459 VGLIGSN
+459 VGLIESN
-466 PAEAKTVLQQAI
+466 PAEAKVHLLQAVE
-478 AKDPRSVQG
+478 KDPGSVQG
-487 YFQLGHAHVKLKEY
+487 HFQLGHAYVKLKEY
-501 PKALDAY
+501 PKALEAY
-508 AKAGEIDPNF
+508 AKAGETDPNF

-531 RKEYDKAEQMYAKVV
+531 RKEYAKAEQMYAKVV
-546 KLSPIYVDEALFNL
+546 KLSPMYVDEALFNL
-560 GMVQE
+560 GVVQE

>member
-15 VEKLATGGMAQL
+15 LEKLATGGMAQL

-72 HQNVVQIYD
+72 HQNIVQIYD

-88 YFITMEFLFGKDLRA
+88 YFITMEYLFGKDLRA
-103 VNAKAKEKGTPVS
+103 VNAKAKEKGSPVTI
-116 LENALYLISK
+116 ENALYLISK
-126 VCAGLDY
+126 ACAGLDY

-200 GKVIDLRSDIFAAG
+200 GKVIDHRSDIFATG

-220 VAGGRMFKGDDTLQI
+220 LAGCRMFTGDDTLQI
-235 LSKVREAEFTPLGTL
+235 LSKVREGEFTPLATL
-250 KSGLPEKLYDIVA
+250 KGGLPEKLYDIAA

-288 FRLNLRPSGRSMSE
+288 FRLNLRPSGRSMAE

-307 FAEEIEVEGKGMADA
+307 FAEEIEAEGKRMADA
-322 AVAGAA
+322 AGAGAA
-328 SDRAQEAEASLRLV
+328 SDLAQEAESERRSV

-354 AEPAPPEKAE
+354 AEPAPPAKTA
-364 PKVRPTPVEPAK
+364 PQVRPVPPEPAK

-397 GYYLMGKGK
+397 AYYLMGKG
-406 GPTGTTAPT
+406 PAGTTAT
-415 PAAQA
+415 APAAKA
-420 PVPAPPAA
+420 PVPAPA
-428 APQAPPPSPA
+428 APQASPSP
-438 PSAPPSAPSPAAE
+438 PVPSAPSPTAE
-451 AEPLVRKA
+451 ADQLVRKA
-459 VGLIGSN
+459 VGLIESN
-466 PAEAKTVLQQAI
+466 PAEAKTVLQQAV
-478 AKDPRSVQG
+478 AKDPRSVQAN
-487 YFQLGHAHVKLKEY
+487 FQLGHVYVKLKEY
-501 PKALDAY
+501 PNALSAY

-531 RKEYDKAEQMYAKVV
+531 RKEYAKAERMYAKVV
-546 KLSPIYVDEALFNL
+546 TLSPVYVDEALFNL

-565 KQGKRKESLQNIEKS
+565 KQGKRKESLQNIEKA
-580 LSINPGNEPARKALA
+580 LSINPGNEPAKKALA

>member
-1 MSNFQPTRFGKYLL
+1 
-15 VEKLATGGMAQL
+15 
-27 YRAKIIG
+27 
-34 VEGFEKFIAIKQIL
+34 
-48 PHLAHE
+48 
-54 EELITSFIDEAK
+54 
-66 LAALLN
+66 
-72 HQNVVQIYD
+72 
-81 FGSMENS
+81 MENS
-88 YFITMEFLFGKDLRA
+88 YFIPMEYLFGRDLRA
-103 VNAKAKEKGTPVS
+103 VNAKAREKGTPVS

-200 GKVIDLRSDIFAAG
+200 GKVIDHRSDIFATG

-250 KSGLPEKLYDIVA
+250 KGGLPEKLYDIVA

-269 PEDRYQSCADM
+269 PEDRYQSLADM

-288 FRLNLRPSGRSMSE
+288 FRLNLRPSGRSMAE
-302 YLKIL
+302 YLKLL
-307 FAEEIEVEGKGMADA
+307 FAEEIEAEGKRMADA
-322 AVAGAA
+322 AGAGAA
-328 SDRAQEAEASLRLV
+328 SDRAQEAEASLRSV
-342 DTPPAQKPPAPK
+342 DKPPAQKPPAPK
-354 AEPAPPEKAE
+354 AEPAPPAKAA
-364 PKVRPTPVEPAK
+364 PKVRPKPAEPAK

-383 AAVAGVAVLALLGG
+383 AAVAGVAALALLGG
-397 GYYLMGKGK
+397 GYYLMGKGN
-406 GPTGTTAPT
+406 GPAGTTPPAPAT
-415 PAAQA
+415 QT
-420 PVPAPPAA
+420 PVPAPA
-428 APQAPPPSPA
+428 APQAPPPPPA
-438 PSAPPSAPSPAAE
+438 PSAPSPDAE
-451 AEPLVRKA
+451 ASLLVRKA
-459 VGLIGSN
+459 VGLIESN
-466 PAEAKTVLQQAI
+466 PAEAKTVLEQAI

-487 YFQLGHAHVKLKEY
+487 HFQLGHAHVKLKEY

-508 AKAGEIDPNF
+508 AKAGEIDPKF

-531 RKEYDKAEQMYAKVV
+531 RKEYAKAEQMYAKVV
-546 KLSPIYVDEALFNL
+546 QLSPMYVDEALFNL

>member
-15 VEKLATGGMAQL
+15 LEKLATGGMAQL

-72 HQNVVQIYD
+72 HQNIVQIYD

-103 VNAKAKEKGTPVS
+103 VNAKAKEKGSPVT

-147 IHRDISPQNVFLTYE
+147 IHRDISPQNVFLTFE

-200 GKVIDLRSDIFAAG
+200 GKVIDHRSDIFATG

-250 KSGLPEKLYDIVA
+250 KGGLPEKLYDIVA

-269 PEDRYQSCADM
+269 PEDRYQSLADM

-288 FRLNLRPSGRSMSE
+288 FRLNLRPSGRSMAE

-307 FAEEIEVEGKGMADA
+307 FAEEIEAEGKRMADA
-322 AVAGAA
+322 AGAGAA
-328 SDRAQEAEASLRLV
+328 SDRAQEAEAERRSV
-342 DTPPAQKPPAPK
+342 DRPPAQMTPAPK
-354 AEPAPPEKAE
+354 AEPAPPAKAA
-364 PKVRPTPVEPAK
+364 PKVRPKPAEPAK
-376 GGKKGAL
+376 EGKKGAL
-383 AAVAGVAVLALLGG
+383 AAVAGVAALALLGG
-397 GYYLMGKGK
+397 GYYLVGKGK
-406 GPTGTTAPT
+406 GPATPVAQAPTPT
-415 PAAQA
+415 PAAPQ
-420 PVPAPPAA
+420 PPPPPAA
-428 APQAPPPSPA
+428 SV
-438 PSAPPSAPSPAAE
+438 PPSAPSPAAE
-451 AEPLVRKA
+451 ASLLVQRA
-459 VGLIGSN
+459 AGLIDSN

-487 YFQLGHAHVKLKEY
+487 HFQLGHAHVKLKEY
-501 PKALDAY
+501 PKALEAY
-508 AKAGEIDPNF
+508 AKAGEIDPKF

-531 RKEYDKAEQMYAKVV
+531 RKEYAKAEQMYAKVV
-546 KLSPIYVDEALFNL
+546 QLSPMYVDEALFNL

-565 KQGKRKESLQNIEKS
+565 KQGKRKESVQNIEKA

-595 RMKGK
+595 RMKGR